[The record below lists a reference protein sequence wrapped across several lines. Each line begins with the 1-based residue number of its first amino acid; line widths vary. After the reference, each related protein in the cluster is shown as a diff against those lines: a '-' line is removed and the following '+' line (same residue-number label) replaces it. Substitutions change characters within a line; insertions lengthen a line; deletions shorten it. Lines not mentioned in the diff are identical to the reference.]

1 MEVPS
6 LMTTFCEPA
15 EDYVPTIDDYAI
27 SQQFEVQ
34 EKKFMVE
41 KRNAQI
47 MLAFHRTLI
56 ES

>member
-1 MEVPS
+1 
-6 LMTTFCEPA
+6 MTTFCEPA
-15 EDYVPTIDDYAI
+15 EDYVPTIDDHAI

-34 EKKFMVE
+34 DEFMIVMW
-41 KRNAQI
+41 NAQI